1 MNDVRAR
8 IAETRAM
15 QGSRRSDGYEGRS
28 VRETFDSCSCNG
40 RAGLESVVCG
50 CGW

>member
-15 QGSRRSDGYEGRS
+15 QGSRRSDGYEGRRS

-40 RAGLESVVCG
+40 RAGLESMV
-50 CGW
+50 